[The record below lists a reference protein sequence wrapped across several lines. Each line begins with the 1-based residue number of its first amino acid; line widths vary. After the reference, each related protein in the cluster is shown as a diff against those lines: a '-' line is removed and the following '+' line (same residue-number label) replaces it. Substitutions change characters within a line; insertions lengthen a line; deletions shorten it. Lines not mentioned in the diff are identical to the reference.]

1 MTHQAKKTINV
12 LVVQPLKENLASTD
26 LGLRRLLPRCEVDF
40 VNGIANAFALLR
52 QKPYAVIIVDFADG
66 DTPQNASSII
76 AMMSGQSPSTKL
88 VLYADL
94 EINPQT
100 IGADAL
106 VRKADGWRALASEAI
121 QLADQD
127 QAAA

>member
-1 MTHQAKKTINV
+1 
-12 LVVQPLKENLASTD
+12 
-26 LGLRRLLPRCEVDF
+26 
-40 VNGIANAFALLR
+40 
-52 QKPYAVIIVDFADG
+52 
-66 DTPQNASSII
+66 
-76 AMMSGQSPSTKL
+76 MMSGQSPSTKL